1 MLDDRSLVKWWCKVL
16 DPVIRNSDGASK
28 GSATVA
34 DQGKLVESQPSDG
47 NRTAHSAM
55 GYLIVPG
62 FDRYELTA
70 FFPASWRTDPPNRK
84 RWKCG
89 HPLFEIADAPDAP
102 PRCLIPHFPDDPKA
116 RFLDDLDQELPSL
129 ANKESDDSPSKKKLD
144 RWKSVSSL
152 DQFWEMMAFRQE
164 CSSGRLVGFIWAVF
178 SPDESESGDCASRIS
193 QMPLSKKDA
202 KAKKLSNFT
211 EDPICQLN
219 DKPSQLAKGNR
230 RKQLKG
236 PIVTRQ
242 PRIKPTS
249 SSALSSFGASPSMDD
264 AAKRPEQTEYYCWPE
279 RSRGEIIL
287 SEKDYT
293 RTTEMLLR
301 LDFSNLEIALSSFT
315 RWIQEVSILARS
327 PWGYEITGKKKSSS
341 INAPST
347 LRTNGSVPMLQN
359 GVSSID
365 SKHLMPQS
373 SHDSLKRKTEYQ
385 EPSQRQAVNVL
396 SSGLV
401 KKKKKVVPMLVQQQ

>member
-1 MLDDRSLVKWWCKVL
+1 MQKPK
-16 DPVIRNSDGASK
+16 
-28 GSATVA
+28 
-34 DQGKLVESQPSDG
+34 
-47 NRTAHSAM
+47 
-55 GYLIVPG
+55 
-62 FDRYELTA
+62 EL
-70 FFPASWRTDPPNRK
+70 
-84 RWKCG
+84 
-89 HPLFEIADAPDAP
+89 
-102 PRCLIPHFPDDPKA
+102 
-116 RFLDDLDQELPSL
+116 
-129 ANKESDDSPSKKKLD
+129 
-144 RWKSVSSL
+144 SS
-152 DQFWEMMAFRQE
+152 
-164 CSSGRLVGFIWAVF
+164 SI
-178 SPDESESGDCASRIS
+178 
-193 QMPLSKKDA
+193 
-202 KAKKLSNFT
+202 

-219 DKPSQLAKGNR
+219 DKPSQLVKGNR

-249 SSALSSFGASPSMDD
+249 SSASSSFGASLSMDD

-293 RTTEMLLR
+293 RATEMLLR
-301 LDFSNLEIALSSFT
+301 LDFSNLEIALSSFA

-327 PWGYEITGKKKSSS
+327 PWGYKITGKKKSSS
-341 INAPST
+341 INAPGT
-347 LRTNGSVPMLQN
+347 LRTNGSVPMLQH